1 MSCTMRIG
9 CFCKDRNTAECE
21 LSAWDNA
28 SLALYEHVQK
38 TGQHSRKLKH
48 MGHGM
53 VYSTFWRGEV
63 IPFLPVACGGGLL
76 FGQSRPSSPD
86 RPCQV
91 HPSAGIQPSSPTTVW
106 VLSNISLL
114 CIGVWGQWNQVHQLR
129 FHGLFEG
136 LAFHH
141 FIPAGNDGRVAV
153 NLAHPGCAGAIC
165 MSPVFPLELVYRR
178 WSSMHIGHS
187 YFPTPS
193 RELEMTSNC
202 KLWVGPS

>member
-38 TGQHSRKLKH
+38 TGQHSRKLKR

-53 VYSTFWRGEV
+53 VFSTFWRGEV

-91 HPSAGIQPSSPTTVW
+91 HPSAGIRPSSPP
-106 VLSNISLL
+106 LSGCFQTLVCCALVFEANEIKSINWDSMAFLRGWLFIASFQLAMMARLLSILHTQVMLVPSAWAQSFHWSL
-114 CIGVWGQWNQVHQLR
+114 CIVDGHQ
-129 FHGLFEG
+129 
-136 LAFHH
+136 
-141 FIPAGNDGRVAV
+141 
-153 NLAHPGCAGAIC
+153 C
-165 MSPVFPLELVYRR
+165 
-178 WSSMHIGHS
+178 
-187 YFPTPS
+187 T
-193 RELEMTSNC
+193 
-202 KLWVGPS
+202 